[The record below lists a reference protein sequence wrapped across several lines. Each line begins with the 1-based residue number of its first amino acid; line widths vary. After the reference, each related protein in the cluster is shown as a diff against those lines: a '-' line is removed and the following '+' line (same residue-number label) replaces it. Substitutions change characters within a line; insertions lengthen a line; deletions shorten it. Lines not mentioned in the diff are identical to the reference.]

1 MIPTLIILVFL
12 LLGIEGRAGMACIAD
27 AEYEV
32 DLIHLRSELLNKIPH
47 YARPQFLRLAS
58 VENLTQTETFK
69 FKKVK
74 LRDEG
79 FDPRNVLDD
88 RLYYNNQQTG
98 RFEVLDILADQQIVN
113 HVIRF

>member
-69 FKKVK
+69 FKKVYWGTTHSFK
-74 LRDEG
+74 
-79 FDPRNVLDD
+79 
-88 RLYYNNQQTG
+88 
-98 RFEVLDILADQQIVN
+98 I
-113 HVIRF
+113 